1 MKTYILGIDISTAI
15 VGFAVMTVDYKL
27 VAYDKLKFKKD
38 LTLEQ
43 RAEYFKNKVEHFDSY
58 YCISEVFVEQPAM
71 MFGRGKTT
79 ANTMAKL
86 QRFNGM
92 CCYAV
97 YDLLKVHARLVHPNS
112 ARKKMNISIPRNVL
126 NKKHFIINEVVK
138 KYPNF
143 KYNLTRFGN
152 PQPGTDD
159 IADAIVV
166 AHAGVCI
173 YNEGEHDNG
182 EGTTSK

>member
-1 MKTYILGIDISTAI
+1 MKTYILGVDISTSVI
-15 VGFAVMTVDYKL
+15 GLAVMTADHKL
-27 VAYDKLKFKKD
+27 VTYDKLKFKKD
-38 LTLEQ
+38 LTLEE
-43 RAEYFKNKVEHFDSY
+43 RAEYFKNKLEAIDKY
-58 YCISEVFVEQPAM
+58 YCISEVYVEQPAM

-92 CCYAV
+92 CCYVIHNQLSVIAN
-97 YDLLKVHARLVHPNS
+97 LVHANT

-126 NKKHFIINEVVK
+126 NKKHFIIDEVAK

-143 KYNLTRFGN
+143 NYKLTRFGN
-152 PQPGTDD
+152 PEPGTDD

-166 AHAGVCI
+166 AYAGVTL
-173 YNEGEHDNG
+173 YNEGKNDNG
-182 EGTTSK
+182 ENKDSK

>member
-1 MKTYILGIDISTAI
+1 MKTHILGLDISTAVI
-15 VGFAVMTVDYKL
+15 GFAVMTTDFQL
-27 VAYDKLKFKKD
+27 IAYDKLKFKKGMS
-38 LTLEQ
+38 LEE
-43 RAEYFKNKVEHFDSY
+43 RALFFKNKVEHFDSY
-58 YCISEVFVEQPAM
+58 YCVSEVYVEQPAM

-97 YDLLKVHARLVHPNS
+97 YELLKSNAIMIHTNT
-112 ARKKMNISIPRNVL
+112 ARKKMNIKIPRNVL
-126 NKKHFIINEVVK
+126 NKKHFVIECVERE
-138 KYPNF
+138 YPSF

-159 IADAIVV
+159 MADAIVI
-166 AHAGVCI
+166 AHAGVHI
-173 YNEGEHDNG
+173 YNEGENDNG
-182 EGTTSK
+182 EGKTN